1 MQRPPRFSG
10 AAAVGA
16 PAAASTSE
24 GPPGAGDTAAVVVP
38 GKGNA
43 PVKRFVRGAIPLELL
58 QDPELAEDLR
68 VLPRAYNF
76 EMHKVIHQVRSTRAS
91 CVGLQFPEGLLLF
104 ALAVADILE
113 KHTGAGT
120 LILGDVCYGA
130 CCVGD
135 AQARAHGCDM
145 LVHFGHS
152 CLVPQS
158 RASLNVLYVFVEVK
172 IHVGHMVES
181 VAACMDDGTD
191 GSRDVVLA
199 GTVQFV
205 SAVHQARALLEA
217 RGFRVTGPQAKPL
230 SPGEVLGC
238 TSPRL
243 DAKAHT
249 LVFVADGRF
258 HMEAV
263 MIRNPWLKRCVK
275 YDPYNRV
282 LTRESYDYDGLLA
295 SRASAIQRAQA
306 AQKWVVVQGSL
317 GRQGNPD
324 VVDRCADWLGRAG
337 KRVEV
342 RVLRE
347 ITPDTLRSWTD
358 VEAVCEVACPRLA
371 LDWGDN
377 FDLPIVTPYELSVVL
392 GKNELVG
399 GAEAGYPMDY
409 YEASAGE
416 WGGAYRPRP
425 AGDTPETKVAA
436 EATT

>member
-1 MQRPPRFSG
+1 MMQRPPRFSG
-10 AAAVGA
+10 AAAPNSVDAASDAVVPTKA
-16 PAAASTSE
+16 PA
-24 GPPGAGDTAAVVVP
+24 
-38 GKGNA
+38 
-43 PVKRFVRGAIPLELL
+43 KRFVRGAIPHDLL
-58 QDPELAEDLR
+58 HDPDLAEDLQ

-76 EMHKVIHQVRSTRAS
+76 EMHKVIHQVRSTSAA

-104 ALAVADILE
+104 SLAVADILE
-113 KHTGAGT
+113 KHTGAST
-120 LILGDVCYGA
+120 VILGDVCYGA

-135 AQARAHGCDM
+135 AQALAHGCDM

-181 VAACMDDGTD
+181 VVACMDDGTER
-191 GSRDVVLA
+191 SREIVLA

-205 SAVHQARALLEA
+205 SAVHQARELLEA
-217 RGFRVTGPQAKPL
+217 RGFRVTVPQAKPL

-238 TSPRL
+238 TSPKL
-243 DAKAHT
+243 DANCHT

-263 MIRNPWLKRCVK
+263 MIRNPWLTRCVK
-275 YDPYNRV
+275 YDPYNRA
-282 LTRESYDYDGLLA
+282 LTRESYDYKGLLA
-295 SRASAIQRAQA
+295 SRASAIQRAKE
-306 AQKWVVVQGSL
+306 AQRWVVVQGTL

-324 VVDRCADWLGRAG
+324 VVDRCGEWLRKAG
-337 KRVEV
+337 KDVEV
-342 RVLRE
+342 RALRE
-347 ITPDTLRSWTD
+347 ITPDTLRNWTG

-377 FDLPIVTPYELSVVL
+377 FDLPIITPYELSVVL
-392 GKNELVG
+392 GKSELVRG
-399 GAEAGYPMDY
+399 GSEEGYPMDY

-416 WGGAYRPRP
+416 WGGAYRARVE
-425 AGDTPETKVAA
+425 GIVK
-436 EATT
+436 